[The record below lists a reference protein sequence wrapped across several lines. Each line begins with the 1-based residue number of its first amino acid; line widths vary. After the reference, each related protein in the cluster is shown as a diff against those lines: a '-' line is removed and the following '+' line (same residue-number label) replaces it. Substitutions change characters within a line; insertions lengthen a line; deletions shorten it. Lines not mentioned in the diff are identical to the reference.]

1 MGLTLALL
9 SPTTSMRGDMK
20 AMVAAAAALFALSAH
35 NSLSAQVFCA
45 SGQAQVDSARDELI
59 SVLGNDSQLAKEIRQ
74 EQKIASANDLAKMT
88 LVRDRAVCSRV
99 ASRIDHPLPVGAA
112 VVEHAADAHVGIGL
126 GREGLD
132 ERLRTGAATDE
143 ISSRRPPISVSR
155 PAR

>member
-1 MGLTLALL
+1 M

-20 AMVAAAAALFALSAH
+20 AMVAAAAALFTLSAH

-112 VVEHAADAHVGIGL
+112 VVVLSVGPL
-126 GREGLD
+126 YYVREPDQKKGTGVITD
-132 ERLRTGAATDE
+132 RDFKVVARLGAAVDGVTQTG
-143 ISSRRPPISVSR
+143 RPPER
-155 PAR
+155 